1 MKLLRRRLIVGAGGG
16 CAAGVVF
23 ALALQLQ
30 AMKNVTGLFGT
41 SMGLALAAELVFA
54 TVIGAGFGLLF
65 CFQSRGYAALTSSG
79 LLYGLLW
86 WLLGP
91 LTLVP
96 LLMGR
101 TPLWSVAAAR
111 TAFPSLIGLLL
122 YGGILG
128 FSFYTL
134 WLLFQRLYPLT
145 ATEEHSKE
153 PDHKRVVILGGGF
166 GGMAVARQLEKL
178 FVRDAAIEIVLVSK
192 SNYLLFTPMLAE
204 VSGGSLEAHH
214 ISPPLRASLAWAQVI
229 RAEVEAIDPAAKC
242 VELREN
248 FTAASRT
255 LAYDQLVL
263 ALGSD
268 TSDRGVPGV
277 ETYAYPL
284 RTLQDAT
291 RLRNQ
296 LITILERADA
306 EQNEQAQ
313 RRDLSVVVVGGGYS
327 GVETVAELF
336 DMTRMLLRYYPNI
349 PEDALRFVL
358 IHSHQR
364 ILPQIGEELAEYALH
379 KLKGRGI
386 EFFLGVHV
394 QEVSADGVTLEDG
407 TALSAATVVWTAGN
421 RPNPAVAS
429 LACEHNHAGAV
440 VTDETLRVEGLT
452 DVWAVGDCAQVPDY
466 YQSGKPCPP
475 TAQHAQREGVQTA
488 KNVAA
493 ALRGETAQPFRFRSL
508 GTLVPLGHR
517 TAVAELRGLKF
528 SGLFAWFLWRTIYL
542 AKLPGLEKK
551 LRVALD
557 WTLDLFFTR
566 DIVLTTDS
574 AFIEKSETHER
585 SPKDASLR
593 RIQEKSL

>member
-1 MKLLRRRLIVGAGGG
+1 MKLLRRKLLVGGG
-16 CAAGVVF
+16 GGFLAGVVF

-30 AMKNVTGLFGT
+30 AMRDVVGPFGT
-41 SMGLALAAELVFA
+41 SMGIALAFELVLA
-54 TVIGAGFGLLF
+54 TAIGVSFGLLF
-65 CFQSRGYAALTSSG
+65 RFQSRGYAALTSSG

-101 TPLWSVAAAR
+101 VPLWSVAAAR

-122 YGGILG
+122 YGGIMG
-128 FSFYTL
+128 FSFYAL
-134 WLLFQRLYPLT
+134 WLLLQTLYPIT
-145 ATEEHSKE
+145 ATNDPSEKSGN
-153 PDHKRVVILGGGF
+153 KRVVILGGGF

-178 FVRDAAIEIVLVSK
+178 FARNAEVEIVLVSK

-229 RAEVEAIDPAAKC
+229 RAEVETIDPATKC
-242 VELREN
+242 LALRESL
-248 FTAASRT
+248 TAASRT

-277 ETYAYPL
+277 ERYAYPL

-291 RLRNQ
+291 RLRDQ
-296 LITILERADA
+296 LITMLERADA
-306 EQNEQAQ
+306 EQSEQTQ

-327 GVETVAELF
+327 GVEAVAELF
-336 DMTRMLLRYYPNI
+336 DMTRTLLRYYPNI
-349 PEDALRFVL
+349 PENALRFVL
-358 IHSHQR
+358 VHSHDR
-364 ILPQIGEELAEYALH
+364 ILPQIGEELATYALH

-394 QEVSADGVTLEDG
+394 KEVSVDGVTLEDG
-407 TALSAATVVWTAGN
+407 TELSAATVVWTAGN

-440 VTDETLRVEGLT
+440 ITDETLRVKGLT

-466 YQSGKPCPP
+466 FQDGNPCPP
-475 TAQHAQREGVQTA
+475 TAQHAQREGAQAA

-493 ALRGETAQPFRFRSL
+493 ALRGKAARPFRFRNL

-557 WTLDLFFTR
+557 WTLDLFFAR
-566 DIVLTTDS
+566 DIVLTTDP
-574 AFIEKSETHER
+574 AFVETET
-585 SPKDASLR
+585 PKHLPEDAPLH
-593 RIQEKSL
+593 RIQEESL

>member
-1 MKLLRRRLIVGAGGG
+1 MKPVRRELLIGGGAGLV
-16 CAAGVVF
+16 AGIVF

-30 AMKNVTGLFGT
+30 AMRDVVGPFGA
-41 SMGLALAAELVFA
+41 SMGVALAAELVLA
-54 TVIGAGFGLLF
+54 TVVGAGFGILF
-65 CFQSRGYAALTSSG
+65 HYQPRGYAALTSGG

-96 LLMGR
+96 LLMGQ
-101 TPLWSVAAAR
+101 TPWSIAAAR

-122 YGGILG
+122 YGGIMGL
-128 FSFYTL
+128 SFYAL
-134 WLLFQRLYPLT
+134 WLLSQTFYPT
-145 ATEEHSKE
+145 KATGDTLEK
-153 PDHKRVVILGGGF
+153 PDNKRVVILGGGF

-178 FVRDAAIEIVLVSK
+178 FAHEADIEIVLVSK

-204 VSGGSLEAHH
+204 VSGSSLEAHH
-214 ISPPLRASLAWAQVI
+214 ISPPLRASLDWTQVI

-248 FTAASRT
+248 LTMASRT

-268 TSDRGVPGV
+268 SSDRGVPGV

-291 RLRNQ
+291 LLREQ
-296 LITILERADA
+296 IITTLERADA
-306 EQNEQAQ
+306 ERDSLAQ
-313 RRDLSVVVVGGGYS
+313 RRALSVVVVGGGYS
-327 GVETVAELF
+327 GVEAVAELF
-336 DMTRMLLRYYPNI
+336 DMTRTLLRYYRNI
-349 PEDALRFVL
+349 PENALRFML

-364 ILPQIGEELAEYALH
+364 ILSEIGEELADYALH

-394 QEVSADGVTLEDG
+394 KEVSADGVTLEDG
-407 TALSAATVVWTAGN
+407 TELSAATVVWTAGN

-429 LACEHNHAGAV
+429 LACEHSRAGAV
-440 VTDETLRVEGLT
+440 VTNETLRIKGLT
-452 DVWAVGDCAQVPDY
+452 DVWAVGDCAQIPDY
-466 YQSGKPCPP
+466 FQEGENCPP
-475 TAQHAQREGVQTA
+475 TAQHAQREGVQAA
-488 KNVAA
+488 KNIAA
-493 ALRGETAQPFRFRSL
+493 ALRGEAAKPFRFRSL

-528 SGLFAWFLWRTIYL
+528 SGLFAWFLWRAIYL

-557 WTLDLFFTR
+557 WTLDLFFAR
-566 DIVLTTDS
+566 DIVLVADS
-574 AFIEKSETHER
+574 ALVKKSETPKHIFEDALLKRSHEER
-585 SPKDASLR
+585 L
-593 RIQEKSL
+593 

>member
-1 MKLLRRRLIVGAGGG
+1 
-16 CAAGVVF
+16 
-23 ALALQLQ
+23 
-30 AMKNVTGLFGT
+30 
-41 SMGLALAAELVFA
+41 MGMTLTIELVLA
-54 TVIGAGFGLLF
+54 TAIGAGFGILF
-65 CFQSRGYAALTSSG
+65 RFESRGYAALTSSG

-101 TPLWSVAAAR
+101 VPLWSVTAAR

-122 YGGILG
+122 YGVILG
-128 FSFYTL
+128 FSFYTF
-134 WLLFQRLYPLT
+134 WLLFQRLHPSA
-145 ATEEHSKE
+145 ATD
-153 PDHKRVVILGGGF
+153 DHREKPGKKRVVILGGGF

-178 FVRDAAIEIVLVSK
+178 FARNAAIEIVVVSK
-192 SNYLLFTPMLAE
+192 SNHLLFTPMLAE

-229 RAEVEAIDPAAKC
+229 RAEVDAIDPATKC
-242 VELREN
+242 IELREN
-248 FTAASRT
+248 LTAASRT
-255 LAYDQLVL
+255 LTYDQLVL

-268 TSDRGVPGV
+268 TSDQGVPGV
-277 ETYAYPL
+277 EQYAYPL
-284 RTLQDAT
+284 RTLHDAT
-291 RLRNQ
+291 RLCNQ
-296 LITILERADA
+296 LVTTLERADV
-306 EQNEQAQ
+306 EKDKLAQ
-313 RRDLSVVVVGGGYS
+313 RRALSVVVVGGGYS
-327 GVETVAELF
+327 GVEAVAELF

-349 PEDALRFVL
+349 PETALRFVL

-364 ILPQIGEELAEYALH
+364 ILPQIGEELADYALH

-394 QEVSADGVTLEDG
+394 KEVSAAGVTLEDG
-407 TALSAATVVWTAGN
+407 TELPATTVVWTAGN

-429 LACEHNHAGAV
+429 LVCEHNHAGAV
-440 VTDETLRVEGLT
+440 ITDETLSVKGLT
-452 DVWAVGDCAQVPDY
+452 DVWAVGDCAQIPDY
-466 YQSGKPCPP
+466 YQDGNPCPP
-475 TAQHAQREGVQTA
+475 IAQHAQREGMQAA

-493 ALRGETAQPFRFRSL
+493 VLRSEAAKPFRFRSL

-517 TAVAELRGLKF
+517 TAVAELHSIKF

-557 WTLDLFFTR
+557 WTLDLFFAR

-574 AFIEKSETHER
+574 AFVEKSETPKH
-585 SPKDASLR
+585 SPKDASLH

>member
-1 MKLLRRRLIVGAGGG
+1 MKLLRRKLIVGGGG
-16 CAAGVVF
+16 GFLAGVVF

-30 AMKNVTGLFGT
+30 AMRNVVGPFGT
-41 SMGLALAAELVFA
+41 SMGIALALELALATA
-54 TVIGAGFGLLF
+54 IGAGFGLLF
-65 CFQSRGYAALTSSG
+65 RFQSRGYAALTSSG

-101 TPLWSVAAAR
+101 TPLWSVAAAQ
-111 TAFPSLIGLLL
+111 TAFPSLIGLLM
-122 YGGILG
+122 YGGIMG
-128 FSFYTL
+128 FGFYAL
-134 WLLFQRLYPLT
+134 WLLSQTLYPIT
-145 ATEEHSKE
+145 ATDDLSEK
-153 PDHKRVVILGGGF
+153 PGKKRVVILGGGF

-178 FVRDAAIEIVLVSK
+178 FARDAAIEIVLVSK

-229 RAEVEAIDPAAKC
+229 RAEVETIDPATKC

-248 FTAASRT
+248 LTAASRT

-277 ETYAYPL
+277 ERYAYPL
-284 RTLQDAT
+284 RTLEDAM

-296 LITILERADA
+296 MITILERADA
-306 EQNEQAQ
+306 EQSEQAQ
-313 RRDLSVVVVGGGYS
+313 HRDLSVVVVGGGYS
-327 GVETVAELF
+327 GVEAVAELF
-336 DMTRMLLRYYPNI
+336 DMTWMLLRYYPNI
-349 PEDALRFVL
+349 PENALRFVL
-358 IHSHQR
+358 IHSHNR
-364 ILPQIGEELAEYALH
+364 ILPQIGEELADYALH
-379 KLKGRGI
+379 KLEGRGI

-394 QEVSADGVTLEDG
+394 KEVSAAGVTLKDG
-407 TALSAATVVWTAGN
+407 TELPAATVVWTAGN

-429 LACEHNHAGAV
+429 LACEHNHVGAV
-440 VTDETLRVEGLT
+440 ITDETLRVKGLT

-466 YQSGKPCPP
+466 HQHGNPCPP
-475 TAQHAQREGVQTA
+475 TAQHAQREGGQAA

-493 ALRGETAQPFRFRSL
+493 ALRGEAAQPFRFRSL

-528 SGLFAWFLWRTIYL
+528 SGLFAWFLWRTVYL

-557 WTLDLFFTR
+557 WTLDLFFAR
-566 DIVLTTDS
+566 DIVLTTDA
-574 AFIEKSETHER
+574 AFVEKSETPEH

-593 RIQEKSL
+593 